1 MLYANQRNEVEAT
14 QDASLL
20 MEINGMTLHD
30 VPLYVAG
37 CQPCEV
43 RTLIRGTDDLKD
55 KFYGYNYCDVSCL
68 QNNKY

>member
-43 RTLIRGTDDLKD
+43 RTLIRADSAGFRCPILSGEETGLI
-55 KFYGYNYCDVSCL
+55 G
-68 QNNKY
+68 